1 MNNPKTRLVVFDL
14 ETTNPPERDYK
25 KHEIIEIAAIEIVEN
40 KLNTENA
47 FYSLIK
53 PPCKIQPHNYKVS
66 GISNEMVKDAP
77 VISEILPGFL
87 KFIGDSPLIAH
98 NIAFDAK
105 VFNENLTALDYNQL
119 PNVLLCTFVLSKKLY
134 PNEKSHGLSAVIER
148 LGIKLDT
155 KQQHRALEDVEA
167 TAAIFIKFLEI
178 LKQHRII
185 TLEDIDRLCNTD
197 AEVKDFQQLKLF

>member
-14 ETTNPPERDYK
+14 ETTNPPEKDYK

-40 KLNTENA
+40 KVNTENT

-53 PPCKIQPHNYKVS
+53 PPCKIQPHNYRVS

-87 KFIGDSPLIAH
+87 EFIKYSPLIAH

-105 VFNENLTALDYNQL
+105 VLNENLTALDYNQL
-119 PNVLLCTFVLSKKLY
+119 SNVLLCTFVLSKKLY

-148 LGIKLDT
+148 LGIKVDI
-155 KQQHRALEDVEA
+155 KQRHRALADVEA
-167 TAAIFIKFLEI
+167 TAMIFLKFLEI

-185 TLEDIDRLCNTD
+185 KLEEIDRLCNTK
-197 AEVKDFQQLKLF
+197 AKINDFQQLKLV